1 MQPHLNL
8 LLDFVRQP
16 QVLDDSIRA
25 PPPHLDRFLLAFSNG
40 LSRAMM
46 SWVLSGTGR
55 SCGHLTNHFIYLET
69 LIEKYG
75 SE

>member
-8 LLDFVRQP
+8 LLDVVRQP
-16 QVLDDSIRA
+16 QVLDDSI
-25 PPPHLDRFLLAFSNG
+25 PEPSCLDKFLLAFSNG
-40 LSRAMM
+40 LSRATM
-46 SWVLSGTGR
+46 SWVLSGTRGSR
-55 SCGHLTNHFIYLET
+55 GHLTNHFIYLET